1 MNISSNFHKIFEY
14 ILASDYAVYHATCVM
29 HNTRTSKRMEEF
41 GIKKGIGEYL
51 LISDETHLL
60 KIICKHITQNQL
72 KILAINLCAD
82 HLHFAIICKD
92 NQLESKVGKL
102 KSMVAREFNIWRG
115 VTVVTETRGHAPLS
129 ELQSV
134 PLRGSTQ
141 QSLWAQKFNRVKITS
156 VQQLYNVVNYIVNNR
171 IKHRL
176 LPFSLEMEAIVE
188 QTIFNVS

>member
-92 NQLESKVGKL
+92 NQL
-102 KSMVAREFNIWRG
+102 AREFNIWRG